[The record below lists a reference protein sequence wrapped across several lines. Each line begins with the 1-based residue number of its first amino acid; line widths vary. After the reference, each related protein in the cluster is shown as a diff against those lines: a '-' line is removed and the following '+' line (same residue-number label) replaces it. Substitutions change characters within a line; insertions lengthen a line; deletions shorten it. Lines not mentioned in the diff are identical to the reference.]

1 LERTREI
8 GMLAAI
14 GMNRSRIFR
23 MIMLETLFLTLL
35 GSIAGIVLAVAALI
49 PSLHSGV
56 DLTFM
61 MGDSFEDYGYS
72 SIVFPVI
79 DLKMFV
85 EIIILVIVTGILSAI
100 YPARKAL
107 KINTI
112 EAIKM

>member
-1 LERTREI
+1 
-8 GMLAAI
+8 M
-14 GMNRSRIFR
+14 
-23 MIMLETLFLTLL
+23 
-35 GSIAGIVLAVAALI
+35 
-49 PSLHSGV
+49 HSGV
-56 DLTFM
+56 GFTFL
-61 MGDSFEDYGYS
+61 MGDSFEDYGFS

-85 EIIILVIVTGILSAI
+85 EIAVLVIVTGILSAI